1 MAVEIEG
8 RGVVVATHAGMVF
21 ARDCL
26 TRQSVTTASYPVSD
40 PGKTYRSENFRTA
53 SRLPISPTRVP
64 NPTRAAGSKSIC

>member
-1 MAVEIEG
+1 ML
-8 RGVVVATHAGMVF
+8 F
-21 ARDCL
+21 AQRLQRSNEAKRSRNIFVGYWIIICL
-26 TRQSVTTASYPVSD
+26 EYSN